1 MTTSPIEMPGRSIP
15 VLSPAEALPVA
26 PEQSWREQ
34 QARER
39 NERAYRVT
47 VDIRELPSQHV
58 AYEATAAAV
67 LVSATD
73 MNVIGEWLFVMGG
86 TITTVDLPFGQ
97 TVWTL
102 HTMTWSDSPVK
113 FPPVPVHVSVVQASD
128 APVMC
133 DIAEAV
139 RRG

>member
-1 MTTSPIEMPGRSIP
+1 MSTSLQTPT
-15 VLSPAEALPVA
+15 V
-26 PEQSWREQ
+26 EQLAWGTAQ
-34 QARER
+34 DARER

-58 AYEATAAAV
+58 AYEATDSAV
-67 LVSATD
+67 LVAATD
-73 MNVIGEWLFVMGG
+73 MNVIGDWLFVMGG
-86 TITTVDLPFGQ
+86 WITTVDLPFGQ

-102 HTMTWSDSPVK
+102 HTRTWSDSPVK
-113 FPPVPVHVSVVQASD
+113 FPPVPVYVSVTQVSG

>member
-1 MTTSPIEMPGRSIP
+1 MTTSPIEMPTA
-15 VLSPAEALPVA
+15 LSVV
-26 PEQSWREQ
+26 PEPWREQ

-47 VDIRELPSQHV
+47 VDIRDLPSQHV
-58 AYEATAAAV
+58 AYEATVDAV

-73 MNVIGEWLFVMGG
+73 LSVIGDWLFVLGG
-86 TITTVDLPFGQ
+86 WITTVDLPFGQ

-113 FPPVPVHVSVVQASD
+113 FPPVPVHVSVVQVSG